1 MSRPALLAVIL
12 IVVISRE
19 KVSGFGF
26 QLPNE
31 TQAEE
36 FYTINED
43 DLEQLFEINQRG
55 AVYDAVT
62 GKRRYDNYQLVRVNP
77 ETDEHLDVLQFLDRG
92 TFAAFKKYFTKG
104 QIISKRLLVSLDS
117 SKK

>member
-1 MSRPALLAVIL
+1 MSRLALLAVIL
-12 IVVISRE
+12 TVVISRE